1 MALVEVPGLM
11 DGHTCSALSFSL
23 SPTLKALFLQG
34 PGLVGVLCPSLGPAS
49 TVTGSLS
56 SQMWTNVSLDDIAMM
71 AIPPA
76 STSSGVSAASA
87 SQAG

>member
-1 MALVEVPGLM
+1 MEVPGLM
-11 DGHTCSALSFSL
+11 GGHTCSALSFIL

-34 PGLVGVLCPSLGPAS
+34 TGLVGVLCPSLGPAP
-49 TVTGSLS
+49 TVIGSLS
-56 SQMWTNVSLDDIAMM
+56 SQMWVNVSLDDIAVM

-76 STSSGVSAASA
+76 STSSGVSAAGA